1 MADTDD
7 VEVEAYAEA
16 YVEDDDDDDVETGY
30 KVEEQDPG
38 LAVEAGAEEDY
49 EEDLGEAG
57 KPMVMNPLDSMD
69 GYTMLVTL
77 LVVNIVEFVAA
88 IVFTANLV
96 GGDVNPDFGL
106 GVWAV
111 VGGLFSI
118 ITVVVLLILK
128 KCNETASVKIAP
140 WLSAW
145 LLLLWVAIVMPCT
158 FQPPFAAFGNGYVGA
173 WASLVVAGTLTARA
187 FADKAASIRK
197 VSLVPDQN
205 CCRTCPFC
213 SVLCRRSVAAKQR
226 EALNMNAHVAVFV
239 LARPLSHR
247 HNPTQASGRWF
258 VVWPQQ
264 LS

>member
-16 YVEDDDDDDVETGY
+16 YVEDDDDDVETGY
-30 KVEEQDPG
+30 KVEGQDPG
-38 LAVEAGAEEDY
+38 PAVELGAEEDY
-49 EEDLGEAG
+49 EEDLGETG

-69 GYTMLVTL
+69 GYTVLVTL

-118 ITVVVLLILK
+118 ITVVIMLILK
-128 KCNETASVKIAP
+128 KCNETTSVKIAP

-187 FADKAASIRK
+187 FADRAASVRK
-197 VSLVPDQN
+197 VSFFRISE
-205 CCRTCPFC
+205 CSSFC
-213 SVLCRRSVAAKQR
+213 
-226 EALNMNAHVAVFV
+226 
-239 LARPLSHR
+239 LAR
-247 HNPTQASGRWF
+247 
-258 VVWPQQ
+258 
-264 LS
+264 